1 VIAVSVIPFAASPL
15 LAALGG
21 RLGRRLSPPV
31 AVPLLAIAALAT
43 ALATGIVLSLA
54 GFSALARLPWVAA
67 EGGWPLTGDRPLSHL
82 PAAWGIAC
90 GCLAVAL
97 LAAALAWLGRAAR
110 ELVTAS
116 RACRGLAVGAGRLVV
131 LPDPRPAAYTVPAG
145 AGRVVVSTGMLA
157 LLRGDER
164 RALLAHERAHLR
176 HHHALYL
183 AIVRLAAAA
192 NPLLRPLVR
201 QVRLQAELWADQVA
215 AAETGDP
222 AAVARAL
229 ARASLAASRSEP
241 VPAIALAIG
250 QSEAGARV
258 TALLRGPARQ
268 SRWAV
273 AVALALTMAPSAAAL
288 SLTWTTH
295 QQIEIA
301 QLASA
306 QARARA
312 RRLGPRMSIWSA
324 SSGIASVSPQLRFGG
339 QIG

>member
-1 VIAVSVIPFAASPL
+1 MIAVCVIPFAVSL
-15 LAALGG
+15 MLAAFGG

-43 ALATGIVLSLA
+43 SLATGIVLSLA
-54 GFSALARLPWVAA
+54 GFSALAGLPWVAA

-82 PAAWGIAC
+82 PAAWGIAG
-90 GCLAVAL
+90 GCLAVVL
-97 LAAALAWLGRAAR
+97 LAAGLAWLGRAAR
-110 ELVTAS
+110 ELIAAS

-131 LPDPRPAAYTVPAG
+131 LPDPRPAAYTVPAWT
-145 AGRVVVSTGMLA
+145 GRVVVSTGMLA

-176 HHHALYL
+176 HHHAVYL

-201 QVRLQAELWADQVA
+201 HVRLQVELWADQVA
-215 AAETGDP
+215 AGETGDP

-229 ARASLAASRSEP
+229 ARASLAASRSER
-241 VPAIALAIG
+241 VPTIALAIG
-250 QSEAGARV
+250 QSDAGTRV
-258 TALLRGPARQ
+258 AALLRGPARR

-273 AVALALTMAPSAAAL
+273 AAALVLTMAPSAAAL
-288 SLTWTTH
+288 SLTWTAH

-306 QARARA
+306 QARVRA
-312 RRLGPRMSIWSA
+312 RRLGPRLSIRSA
-324 SSGIASVSPQLRFGG
+324 SSATSSVSPQLRLGG
-339 QIG
+339 QVG

>member
-1 VIAVSVIPFAASPL
+1 MIAVSVIPFAASLL

-31 AVPLLAIAALAT
+31 AVPLLTVAALAT

-67 EGGWPLTGDRPLSHL
+67 EGGWPLAGDRPLSHL
-82 PAAWGIAC
+82 PAAWGIAG
-90 GCLAVAL
+90 GCLAAVL
-97 LAAALAWLGRAAR
+97 LAAALGWLGRAVR

-116 RACRGLAVGAGRLVV
+116 RACRGLVVGTGRLVV
-131 LPDPRPAAYTVPAG
+131 LPDPQPAAYTVPAG
-145 AGRVVVSTGMLA
+145 TGRVVVSTGMLA

-183 AIVRLAAAA
+183 AAVRLAAAA
-192 NPLLRPLVR
+192 NPLLRPVAR

-229 ARASLAASRSEP
+229 ARASLAASRSKR

-250 QSEAGARV
+250 QSDAGARV
-258 TALLRGPARQ
+258 AALLRGPARQ

-273 AVALALTMAPSAAAL
+273 AAALILTMAPSAAAL
-288 SLTWTTH
+288 SLAWTAH

-306 QARARA
+306 QARVRG
-312 RRLGPRMSIWSA
+312 RRPGPRVSIRPA
-324 SSGIASVSPQLRFGG
+324 SSSVSSVSPRLGLGG